1 MNHLSTFWLIMTI
14 VFIIIEAATPGLV
27 CIWLAAGAAITF
39 VFALFDLPLWLQII
53 VFIVSS
59 IALIIVTRPLA
70 KKYVY
75 KKTVATN
82 ADRIIG
88 AEGIVTHII
97 DPIDN
102 QGQVKVMGQIWSA
115 KSKDNIVLQEGTE
128 ITVTA
133 LEGVKA
139 VVSQKQ

>member
-1 MNHLSTFWLIMTI
+1 MNQLSTFWLIMTI

-59 IALIIVTRPLA
+59 IALIIATRPLA

-75 KKTVATN
+75 KTKITAHTRHENNCNRAT
-82 ADRIIG
+82 
-88 AEGIVTHII
+88 
-97 DPIDN
+97 
-102 QGQVKVMGQIWSA
+102 
-115 KSKDNIVLQEGTE
+115 
-128 ITVTA
+128 
-133 LEGVKA
+133 
-139 VVSQKQ
+139 